1 MMTVYIF
8 GEAMMHTMN
17 RKATSL
23 CNTIVVFAIFAVLA
37 FIPVFPA
44 VTWANDK
51 EGKIW
56 HICVTKIVSHPALD
70 ACEKGFEAGLASVGF
85 KKDINVIYESHDAEG
100 EPSRA
105 DTISQLFAETGCD
118 LIHSIATP
126 TTQSVLKFVHK
137 TPVVFSAVTDPEAAG
152 IVPGGSVPG
161 SKTGT
166 HITGVSDKW
175 PVVLQMRAYSRFV
188 PQARTWGTIYNPAE
202 DNSVSHVT
210 EMHKAMKAL
219 DLQLIEVHATNAVE
233 VEAAA
238 RSLVGQ
244 VQAITITADNT
255 SVAHFEVIARI
266 CNENQIALFAG
277 DVDSVSKGAIA
288 AYGPDYYLIGYSA
301 GKKAALILK
310 GVKPGDIPW
319 GPMEKFSLVINQ
331 QAAALQGVVIEPNLL
346 KIADKVLN

>member
-1 MMTVYIF
+1 
-8 GEAMMHTMN
+8 MHEMIKKT
-17 RKATSL
+17 TSQ
-23 CNTIVVFAIFAVLA
+23 CNTTVVFLIFAALVL
-37 FIPVFPA
+37 ISVLPA
-44 VTWANDK
+44 LTWASDK
-51 EGKIW
+51 EGKDW
-56 HICVTKIVSHPALD
+56 HICVAKIVSHPALD
-70 ACEKGFEAGLASVGF
+70 ACEKGFEAGLASAGF
-85 KKDINVIYESHDAEG
+85 KKDVNVIYDSHNAEG
-100 EPSRA
+100 KPSRA
-105 DTISQLFAETGCD
+105 DAISQLFAETDCD
-118 LIHSIATP
+118 LIHSITTP
-126 TTQSVLKFVHK
+126 MTQSVRKFVDR
-137 TPVVFSAVTDPEAAG
+137 TPIVFSAVTDPEAAG

-188 PQARTWGTIYNPAE
+188 PRARTWGTIYNPAE

-210 EMHKAMKAL
+210 EMQEAMKVL
-219 DLQLIEVHATNAVE
+219 DLQLIEVHAANAAE

-244 VQAITITADNT
+244 VQAIAITADNT
-255 SVAHFEVIARI
+255 SVANFEVISRI

-301 GKKAALILK
+301 GKKAALVLK
-310 GVKPGDIPW
+310 GVNPGDIPW

-331 QAAALQGVVIEPNLL
+331 QAAALQGVVIEPDLL
-346 KIADKVLN
+346 RIADKIVD